1 MTISGAISNANSGM
15 AAAQRRADV
24 VSNNIAN
31 ALTPGYVRRELSVS
45 ERVLAGTGA
54 GVVVDGV
61 TRVIDPALT
70 RERRIA
76 DGLASRDQA
85 IATAYARFNASFGEP
100 GDGFSLAGQY
110 AALESALRGLGETPE
125 SIPQQALTLD
135 AAKSLAHT
143 ITRIAD
149 ETQRTR
155 QDADLAIANA
165 VDRVNS
171 ALKQI
176 ERLNADIAR
185 AVASGR
191 DASALE
197 DQRKVLVDDIA
208 RLVPVR
214 EVARQ
219 GGTIDLI
226 TDEGVFLIAGTAREI
241 EFTRSGVI
249 TADLSYPGGLSGLA
263 VNGINITPGGG
274 GSQTIRQGELA
285 GLFAVRDEVAP
296 AVQRQLDALARDLIE
311 RFEGLDATLPPGAPG
326 LFTDAGA
333 AFDPLNETGLANRL
347 AVNSAV
353 DPGQGGALWRLRD
366 GLGAATEGPAGDA
379 AFARAML
386 DSFTALRTAPP
397 GAGLAGVM
405 SAAQMA
411 AGVSSTVGTA
421 RMTAEANLASS
432 SARAAAV
439 ADAEL
444 AVTGVDTDAE
454 LQKLLLV
461 EQAFAANARVIQA
474 AKEMIERLMDL

>member
-1 MTISGAISNANSGM
+1 MSISGAISNANSGM

-45 ERVLAGTGA
+45 ERVLAGAGA

-61 TRVIDPALT
+61 SRVIDPALT

-76 DGLASRDQA
+76 DGLAGRDQA

-100 GDGFSLAGQY
+100 GDSFSLAGQY
-110 AALESALRGLGETPE
+110 AALEAALRGLGETPE
-125 SIPQQALTLD
+125 SIPQQAQTLD

-143 ITRIAD
+143 LTRIAD

-165 VDRVNS
+165 VDRVNA

-241 EFTRSGVI
+241 EFTKSGVI

-274 GSQTIRQGELA
+274 GSQSVRQGELA

-296 AVQRQLDALARDLIE
+296 GVQRQLDALARDLIE
-311 RFEGLDATLPPGAPG
+311 RFDGLDATLPPGAPG

-333 AFDPLNETGLANRL
+333 AFDPLNETGLAGRL

-353 DPGQGGALWRLRD
+353 DPNEGGALWRLRD

-379 AFARAML
+379 TFARAML
-386 DSFTALRTAPP
+386 DSFTALRAAPA

-405 SAAQMA
+405 SATQMA

-421 RMTAEANLASS
+421 RIVAEANLASS